1 LSHLRTPRVIA
12 VLLAFTLLGAGLAL
26 ALTIGLSRS
35 PWATPSG
42 AVTGSTP
49 TFTTAGERW
58 TLDELL
64 RRVRTG
70 EVDAISAM
78 TLAAGGPVGTPS
90 PVLIARTSTGAI
102 HAVRPEVPVADAI
115 KVIRAAGY
123 APLLTDEAIAL
134 DPGTSA
140 GAMPAFFGL
149 AISVSLLILAVLLIG
164 RVRGGAGRGWRPSR
178 TAQRRR
184 TDLAVAGERPGVTL
198 ADVAGADEAKLE
210 LTETIEF
217 LRDPSRFAKLGA
229 KPIRGVMLYGPPGT
243 GKTMLAK
250 AVAAEADVPFFSV
263 SGSEFVEKYVGVG
276 AGRVRE
282 LFAKA
287 RAAGR
292 AVIFIDEIDAMAK
305 ARGGSESHEER
316 EQTLNQLLVEM
327 DGFASGD
334 GVVVIGA
341 TNRLDTLDPA
351 ALRPGR
357 FTRKIHVPLPDR
369 DGRLAILAVHA
380 KDKPIAADVDLL
392 ALARKTYGFSGAMLA
407 DLLNEAAILTARLG
421 LDAIGPAEIHNGWLK
436 TALGTSRKRSM
447 DERERSI
454 IATHEAGHAVCGFV
468 HGDKRRV
475 EEISLFAHGE
485 ALGVTVS
492 SSEDNDL
499 PSETDL
505 RARLV
510 ALMGGRVAEELLFH
524 EVTGGASSDFE
535 TATSIA
541 TSMVVRFGMG
551 RDPEAADEGA
561 TGRGVLTTLVG
572 DTSVGFSRDVRDA
585 QARAIRSILDEAY
598 SQARRTLIAEMS
610 RLRDVAAYLY
620 EQERI
625 DGDEFEAV
633 MAGRLRSADV
643 EGWRAAAASPRPWD
657 AIPTIFQE
665 RSPAAIVAPPIL
677 AGAASAPAASHE
689 PAPEPAIVPRAP
701 ELPPVHLRRTGRRL
715 VLHRRLPPMP
725 GRLRR
730 SVAALVRDLAT
741 DTER

>member
-1 LSHLRTPRVIA
+1 MSHLRTPRRIA

-26 ALTIGLSRS
+26 LLTIGFNRG
-35 PWATPSG
+35 PWATPSES
-42 AVTGSTP
+42 VTGSMP

-64 RRVRTG
+64 RRARDG
-70 EVDAISAM
+70 DVDAISAM
-78 TLAAGGPVGTPS
+78 TPAAGGPVGTPS
-90 PVLIARTSTGAI
+90 AVLIARTSDGAI
-102 HAVRPEVPVADAI
+102 HAIRPEVPVADAI

-134 DPGTSA
+134 DPGTS
-140 GAMPAFFGL
+140 GGGLPAFIGL
-149 AISVSLLILAVLLIG
+149 AISASVLILVMLLLS

-178 TAQRRR
+178 PSQRRRR
-184 TDLAVAGERPGVTL
+184 TDQAVAGERPGVTL

-217 LRDPSRFAKLGA
+217 LRDPSRFVRLGA
-229 KPIRGVMLYGPPGT
+229 KAIRGVMLYGPPGT

-327 DGFASGD
+327 DGFETGD

-357 FTRKIHVPLPDR
+357 FTRKIHVPMPDR

-380 KDKPIAADVDLL
+380 KDKPIAAAVDML

-407 DLLNEAAILTARLG
+407 DLLNEAAILAARLG
-421 LDAIGPAEIHNGWLK
+421 LDTIGPVEIHNGWLK

-551 RDPEAADEGA
+551 RDPEATDEGA

-598 SQARRTLIAEMS
+598 SQARRTLIAEMP

-643 EGWRAAAASPRPWD
+643 DGWRAAAASPRPWD
-657 AIPTIFQE
+657 AIPTIFLE
-665 RSPAAIVAPPIL
+665 RSPAAVAAAAIL
-677 AGAASAPAASHE
+677 ARPVPAATPTAS
-689 PAPEPAIVPRAP
+689 PDADPVPLAPD
-701 ELPPVHLRRTGRRL
+701 LPPERSRRTGRRL

-730 SVAALVRDLAT
+730 SVAALVRDLAADT
-741 DTER
+741 DR